1 MILGLSTV
9 CMEFLQQNFD
19 DCLNESFENCD
30 DFLKSDFK
38 LLCVYWWQ
46 VVLALEYLHNHGI
59 IHRYGCMNKN
69 FYCLSILFVC
79 LFVCLISYIIQCYEF
94 SLSIDNELWDLV
106 KEKIAMFVDQVTTI
120 FFNGSVKPF
129 FVCLFAFVF
138 CFFIKQIARRLFL
151 LGKQD
156 TNFFC
161 LIVVINYWQNL
172 CVLYRDIKPDNLLI
186 SDEGKIKLTDFGL
199 SRLTME
205 RSELQLL

>member
-138 CFFIKQIARRLFL
+138 CFFHKANSKKTLSSWKTRYKFL
-151 LGKQD
+151 LP
-156 TNFFC
+156 NSC
-161 LIVVINYWQNL
+161 Y
-172 CVLYRDIKPDNLLI
+172 
-186 SDEGKIKLTDFGL
+186 
-199 SRLTME
+199 
-205 RSELQLL
+205 

>member
-1 MILGLSTV
+1 MFDPREKFAWFHWDKNYVCHGIAMKFETLLILGVSTV

-138 CFFIKQIARRLFL
+138 CFFHKANSKETLSSWKTRYKFL
-151 LGKQD
+151 LP
-156 TNFFC
+156 NSC
-161 LIVVINYWQNL
+161 Y
-172 CVLYRDIKPDNLLI
+172 
-186 SDEGKIKLTDFGL
+186 
-199 SRLTME
+199 
-205 RSELQLL
+205 